1 MPEQKNARVV
11 ITGLGGPEV
20 LKWVEEYLPTPR
32 AGEVRVRILAAG
44 VAFAD
49 VLMRRGLYPG
59 TPKFPFAPGYDI
71 VGEVDALGD
80 GVSHFKIGQRVAALT
95 MIGGYSGYTVVP
107 ASRLVPVPNGLD
119 PAEAV
124 SLVLNYVT
132 AYQMLHRVAK
142 LREGQRV
149 LIHAAAGGVGTAALQ
164 LGELAGFE
172 MFGTASKPKH
182 ALVASLGATPIDYRS
197 ENFVARLRELAPGG
211 VDAVLDPIGG
221 KNWWASY
228 GCLRKGGA
236 LVCYGSQAALSEGKL
251 AAGFG
256 FATLGVVKILP
267 DGKRAS
273 WYNVK
278 SLSDTSPEMFRED
291 LTRLFDLLCQQK
303 VRPVIAGRFPLREA
317 ARANELLEKAQVSG
331 KLVLL
336 CQES

>member
-80 GVSHFKIGQRVAALT
+80 GLSHFKIGQRVAALT

-132 AYQMLHRVAK
+132 AYQMLHRVAE

-236 LVCYGSQAALSEGKL
+236 LVCYGSQAALSDGKL

-256 FATLGVVKILP
+256 FATLGLVKILP

-303 VRPVIAGRFPLREA
+303 IRPVIAGRFPLREA

-336 CQES
+336 CQE

>member
-1 MPEQKNARVV
+1 MPELKNARVV
-11 ITGLGGPEV
+11 ITALGGPQV
-20 LKWVEEYLPTPR
+20 LKYVEEELPAPQ
-32 AGEVRVRILAAG
+32 ADQVRVKILAAG

-49 VLMRRGLYPG
+49 VLMRHGLYPG

-71 VGEVDALGD
+71 VGEVDALGS
-80 GVSHFKIGQRVAALT
+80 GVTQFTIGQRVAALS
-95 MIGGYSGYTVVP
+95 MIGGYSRFTLLP
-107 ASRLVPVPNGLD
+107 APRLVRVPDGLD
-119 PAEAV
+119 PVEAV

-164 LGELAGFE
+164 LGKIAGLE
-172 MFGTASKPKH
+172 MFGTASKAKH
-182 ALVASLGATPIDYRS
+182 DLVASLGAIPIDYRS
-197 ENFVARLRELAPGG
+197 EDFSERVRRLAPNG

-228 GCLRKGGA
+228 NCLRRGGS

-251 AAGFG
+251 SAGLG
-256 FATLGVVKILP
+256 FAMLGLMKILP

-278 SLSDTSPEMFRED
+278 SLSDTSPENFGED
-291 LTRLFDLLCQQK
+291 LMKLFALLAQK
-303 VRPVIAGRFPLREA
+303 RIHPVIAARFPLREA
-317 ARANELLEKAQVSG
+317 ALAHALLEKGQVSG

-336 CQES
+336 CQE

>member
-11 ITGLGGPEV
+11 MTGLGGPEV

-49 VLMRRGLYPG
+49 VLMRRSLYPG

-107 ASRLVPVPNGLD
+107 GSRLVPVPNGLD

-164 LGELAGFE
+164 LGELAGLE

-182 ALVASLGATPIDYRS
+182 AVVASLGATPIDYRS

-256 FATLGVVKILP
+256 FATLGLVKILP

-303 VRPVIAGRFPLREA
+303 IRPVIAGRFPLREA

-336 CQES
+336 CQE